1 MNTDRISKN
10 EKRLDS
16 VSNSIIKMEEALNE
30 LKSNLKA
37 LELLNNYYGSSVW
50 FKDKEDYENNIIPS
64 IKAGVLSED
73 AVWNLN
79 ENLKD
84 LFNEMEFIKE
94 QIYKKKK

>member
-84 LFNEMEFIKE
+84 LCNEMEFIKE
-94 QIYKKKK
+94 QIYKQKK